1 MLFLTFRRIMHLFF
15 TAPIVKWISQL
26 TSDQLFW
33 VRVLVGAQC
42 YRAQNTAYLSSVLGS
57 TSGILY
63 IYMFGKIKNLIIS
76 LASLIVIVV
85 GVLSVLMVLGMV
97 TVDQLISNM
106 TTMIQ
111 VSVIV
116 LVAATTLM
124 LLLSINKK

>member
-1 MLFLTFRRIMHLFF
+1 MLFLTFRRIMRLFF

-63 IYMFGKIKNLIIS
+63 IYVWKNKKS
-76 LASLIVIVV
+76 HYLA
-85 GVLSVLMVLGMV
+85 GVLNRYCGRGSQCLDG
-97 TVDQLISNM
+97 TGNGDCRSANKQHDHYDSSQRDCISRRNH
-106 TTMIQ
+106 
-111 VSVIV
+111 
-116 LVAATTLM
+116 ADATAEY
-124 LLLSINKK
+124 K